1 MSQEKP
7 ADKLYDAFKAFA
19 EKYQLEDPPEI
30 LRWCSNI
37 EDEGMGNEAMAQ
49 LQSIIERLMQPPE
62 LSSPIPEGTLEE
74 NAAEELAKI
83 PGSLEALVDDQLDI
97 AGQFTALFNLVPNE
111 VSDTSLEEIRNF
123 ANVEPAKAFEA
134 FDAEGLAPVAALKDM
149 PEELAE
155 FVQANIAL
163 HMAGLTKAASLLQK
177 LFVERTY
184 VTHNQGFQELITDM
198 TKHLGAAEVS
208 GTHAKKGAENRH
220 AKNRQRKD
228 YAISLYRKKP
238 YQNPSQARTAHYP
251 AIEAYANSID
261 HPFSSEYQ
269 GMQTVYKWFLE
280 AERVKGQ

>member
-1 MSQEKP
+1 MSQEKS
-7 ADKLYDAFKAFA
+7 ADTLYDTFKAFA

-30 LRWCSNI
+30 LRWWSNI
-37 EDEGMGNEAMAQ
+37 EDEGVGNEAVAQ
-49 LQSIIERLMQPPE
+49 LKSIIERMMQPPE
-62 LSSPIPEGTLEE
+62 LSSPIPEGTSEE
-74 NAAEELAKI
+74 NAAEVLAKI
-83 PGSLEALVDDQLDI
+83 PGSLQAIVDDQLDI
-97 AGQFTALFNLVPNE
+97 AGQYTALFNLVPDE

-123 ANVEPAKAFEA
+123 ANAEPAKAFEA

-208 GTHAKKGAENRH
+208 GTHAKKGVENRH

-238 YQNPSQARTAHYP
+238 YQNPSQARTLHYP

-280 AERVKGQ
+280 AERIKGR